1 MRLIKNAIALVAAA
15 CSLLGVHT
23 SEAQVTLTFAQ
34 VGPDVTATWSG
45 SYLLPAGGTTSPFTE
60 FTHLGP
66 QIALGSGGGT
76 AAIVSGA
83 GIQTPTSLVAT
94 DGFTYTG
101 EIFGFDG
108 TTLFFPA
115 GAAGTYSPS
124 GTMTFA
130 NTTLAAL
137 GASDFNNTLAFTGTG
152 NTGGD
157 REIRLHTAK
166 AMSPVTLTFA
176 QVGPDVTATWSGSF
190 ALPNDSEVVFSATV
204 FSLVD
209 AFTAVGR
216 GVSFGNFARSMEGFG
231 VPTPSGLV
239 QTTGTYVGDLFGYSN
254 TRLEFPVG
262 ATGVFSPSG
271 TMTFANT
278 TLAALGAA
286 DFNNTLAFTGT
297 GNTGG
302 DREIRLH
309 TATIALPTLTS
320 VSPNTGTTA
329 GGTAVT
335 LTGTNFTGATNVTFG
350 GTAATNMVVVNPTTI
365 TCTTPAGTAG
375 AKSVLVT
382 TPGGTNAANTLFTY
396 VAPPS
401 PPTLT
406 SVSPN
411 SGSTAG
417 GTSVTLTGTGFT
429 GATNVTFGGT
439 AATNRVVVNATT
451 ITCTTP
457 AGTAG
462 AKSVLVTTPGG
473 TNAANTL
480 FTYVAPSGMLV
491 FNFVES
497 GGTVT
502 MTYSGTL
509 DTNGM
514 TPQPDPPH
522 QHNGT
527 FIFDIPE
534 RDIIGIAGTN
544 ANTNS
549 YLWTTTPLNFIVRE
563 AGQGFVFFTPNPGST
578 PFMNSARNAAGVSL
592 ESADIDANG
601 IWSGSGGA
609 TLNGPDFATLG
620 LVPGRH
626 SYTDAVSGQ
635 SVIFNIGDVPEPP
648 LPPFVITSYSRNPA
662 TGESTLVWDS
672 VEGKSYFVLG
682 GGDLEEL
689 TDLHVDEIPG
699 TGEPIEFKHTPP
711 GNPDR
716 YFYSVEE
723 R

>member
-45 SYLLPAGGTTSPFTE
+45 SYLLPTGGTTSPFTE

-76 AAIVSGA
+76 AAIVGGA

-101 EIFGFDG
+101 EIFGYDA

-157 REIRLHTAK
+157 REIRLHTA
-166 AMSPVTLTFA
+166 
-176 QVGPDVTATWSGSF
+176 
-190 ALPNDSEVVFSATV
+190 
-204 FSLVD
+204 
-209 AFTAVGR
+209 
-216 GVSFGNFARSMEGFG
+216 
-231 VPTPSGLV
+231 
-239 QTTGTYVGDLFGYSN
+239 
-254 TRLEFPVG
+254 
-262 ATGVFSPSG
+262 
-271 TMTFANT
+271 
-278 TLAALGAA
+278 
-286 DFNNTLAFTGT
+286 
-297 GNTGG
+297 
-302 DREIRLH
+302 
-309 TATIALPTLTS
+309 TIALPTLTS
-320 VSPNTGTTA
+320 VSPNTGSTA

-350 GTAATNMVVVNPTTI
+350 GTAATNRVVVNSTTI
-365 TCTTPAGTAG
+365 TCTTPA
-375 AKSVLVT
+375 
-382 TPGGTNAANTLFTY
+382 
-396 VAPPS
+396 
-401 PPTLT
+401 
-406 SVSPN
+406 
-411 SGSTAG
+411 
-417 GTSVTLTGTGFT
+417 
-429 GATNVTFGGT
+429 
-439 AATNRVVVNATT
+439 R
-451 ITCTTP
+451 
-457 AGTAG
+457 TAG

-514 TPQPDPPH
+514 TPQPDPPN

-544 ANTNS
+544 SNTNS
-549 YLWTTTPLNFIVRE
+549 YLWTTHPLNFIVRP

-592 ESADIDANG
+592 
-601 IWSGSGGA
+601 GGV
-609 TLNGPDFATLG
+609 N
-620 LVPGRH
+620 
-626 SYTDAVSGQ
+626 
-635 SVIFNIGDVPEPP
+635 
-648 LPPFVITSYSRNPA
+648 
-662 TGESTLVWDS
+662 
-672 VEGKSYFVLG
+672 K
-682 GGDLEEL
+682 
-689 TDLHVDEIPG
+689 
-699 TGEPIEFKHTPP
+699 
-711 GNPDR
+711 
-716 YFYSVEE
+716 
-723 R
+723 